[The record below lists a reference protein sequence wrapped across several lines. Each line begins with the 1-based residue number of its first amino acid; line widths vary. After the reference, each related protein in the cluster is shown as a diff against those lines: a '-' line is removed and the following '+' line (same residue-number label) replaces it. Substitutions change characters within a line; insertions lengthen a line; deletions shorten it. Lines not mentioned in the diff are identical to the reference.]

1 MRTMPIDQTASLP
14 FYGNAIVEEAE
25 GLDTM
30 TGKGRQG

>member
-1 MRTMPIDQTASLP
+1 MRTLLIDQTTSLT

-30 TGKGRQG
+30 TSIDRHG